1 MTQCILFLLGLVT
14 LWIGS
19 KTTEEVHRLALT
31 SAAVFPL
38 SWGYFSSP
46 LWLQFLSGILILGAY
61 QIYIS
66 ILKLLQ

>member
-1 MTQCILFLLGLVT
+1 MVHCILFFGGLLI

-19 KTTEEVHRLALT
+19 QTSDEVHRLALA
-31 SAAVFPL
+31 SAAVLPL

-46 LWLQFLSGILILGAY
+46 LVFQCLSGILILGAY

-66 ILKLLQ
+66 YS

>member
-1 MTQCILFLLGLVT
+1 MAYYIIFLLGLVI
-14 LWIGS
+14 LWIGI
-19 KTTEEVHRLALT
+19 KTADEVHRLALT

-46 LWLQFLSGILILGAY
+46 LLFQCLSGILILGAY

-66 ILKLLQ
+66 IVR